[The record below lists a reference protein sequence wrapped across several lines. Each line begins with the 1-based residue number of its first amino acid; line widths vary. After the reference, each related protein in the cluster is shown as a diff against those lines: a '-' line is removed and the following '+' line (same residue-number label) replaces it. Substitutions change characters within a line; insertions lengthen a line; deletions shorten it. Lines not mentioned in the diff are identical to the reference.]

1 MIEAF
6 KTLNFRELLVQNEF
20 MMKNL
25 FADIFRSLLLGLRG
39 PPPGFLVTLIL
50 EYIETCFAIAKKE
63 DIDGLL
69 RITSHFLKNIEST
82 PENAVFFDRILLKI
96 VAAGPK
102 LTKIIEEDTTEFFL
116 EIVEEFIIIG
126 LSPQV
131 FDYMAYLIDLYQT
144 LSKTE
149 QTGIP
154 LETSF
159 KLKSSVFS
167 IYTTLLL
174 LALEK
179 GTYKLADFEVP

>member
-1 MIEAF
+1 M
-6 KTLNFRELLVQNEF
+6 QNEF